1 MHVLHIFNLLTEF
14 KSIVNVNQPDHGF
27 NSGEK
32 SLCWGQTA
40 FYGNLNKQ
48 ELQYICLELLLLH
61 LDTDSTV

>member
-48 ELQYICLELLLLH
+48 ELQCV
-61 LDTDSTV
+61 S